1 MKEKLIELETA
12 ILAQE
17 KGFDIETYQ
26 LPYMLEG
33 EHKGRRGASVDCKN
47 YVKCCTQS
55 LLQKWLREIHNIQI
69 NIGSFHCLGKE
80 KPFSLS
86 IDYTVND
93 IWTYAEFDETDF
105 ETYEQALEYG
115 LQESLKLIVI

>member
-12 ILAQE
+12 LLAQE

-55 LLQKWLREIHNIQI
+55 LLQKWLREIHNIPVTVLHFPKYDNKGI
-69 NIGSFHCLGKE
+69 SEYIEYRYSF
-80 KPFSLS
+80 
-86 IDYTVND
+86 IDDNEV
-93 IWTYAEFDETDF
+93 WDEIHRHK
-105 ETYEQALEYG
+105 TYEEALEIG
-115 LQESLKLIVI
+115 LQEALKRIVI